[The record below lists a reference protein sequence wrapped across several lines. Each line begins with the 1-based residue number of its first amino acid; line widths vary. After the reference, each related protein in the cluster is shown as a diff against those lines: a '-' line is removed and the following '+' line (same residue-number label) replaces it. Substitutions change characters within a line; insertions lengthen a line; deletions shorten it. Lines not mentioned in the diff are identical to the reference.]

1 MTARRPP
8 VLKLLAGT
16 SRPDRAAP
24 EGSALPALDGVPPAP
39 GWMKNPH
46 ARREWRRLAPVLTA
60 NKLLTAGNLG
70 IFVQLCALQGK
81 LVETWAAGET
91 PTAALVNAY
100 RLLCNELGLSGM
112 ALPAHVNKPNRFSNN
127 AKPRRG
133 KR

>member
-39 GWMKNPH
+39 GWMTNPH
-46 ARREWRRLAPVLTA
+46 ARREWRRLAPILTA

-70 IFVQLCALQGK
+70 IFVQLCALQGR
-81 LVETWAAGET
+81 LVETWVDGAT
-91 PTAALVNAY
+91 PTAALLMTHRAHCVS
-100 RLLCNELGLSGM
+100 LGLLGM
-112 ALPAHVNKPNRFSNN
+112 TPLPA
-127 AKPRRG
+127 AKPGNAFTNNKRR
-133 KR
+133 